1 MIDLVEFNWQELGIA
16 LRARLL
22 RDKAPG
28 LCAAFEAVL
37 PFESIQ
43 WHTVIAGE
51 NMSIPTRVYWMKRE
65 YAADRKTGRV
75 FFFANG
81 QRIVIPYG
89 ETNEPGK
96 INAFAE
102 FLPEDLP
109 QLRVVGRETA
119 IRMQTGRVEPLRV
132 KLSALTNAQ
141 GAQ

>member
-1 MIDLVEFNWQELGIA
+1 MIDLVEFNWQELGIT

-28 LCAAFEAVL
+28 LCAAFEAAL

-51 NMSIPTRVYWMKRE
+51 NMSIPTRIYWMKRE
-65 YAADRKTGRV
+65 YPADRKTGRV

-119 IRMQTGRVEPLRV
+119 IRMQTGHVQPLRV
-132 KLSALTNAQ
+132 KLSASAGAQ
-141 GAQ
+141 GAV